1 LARGT
6 VGRGYWW
13 TQAQKKSVERSQ
25 CSRNAAKISPE
36 TWLSAK
42 QCLDMQWR
50 PEQIAE
56 YLTIS
61 HETACKKVFA
71 VKAHGG
77 HLWFSLRL
85 KLLKTD

>member
-1 LARGT
+1 
-6 VGRGYWW
+6 
-13 TQAQKKSVERSQ
+13 
-25 CSRNAAKISPE
+25 
-36 TWLSAK
+36 
-42 QCLDMQWR
+42 MQWR

-71 VKAHGG
+71 DKAHGG